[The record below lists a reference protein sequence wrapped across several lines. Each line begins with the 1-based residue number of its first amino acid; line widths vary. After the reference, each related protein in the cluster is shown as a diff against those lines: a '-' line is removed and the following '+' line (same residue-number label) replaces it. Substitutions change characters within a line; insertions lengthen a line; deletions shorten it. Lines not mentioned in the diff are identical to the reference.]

1 VAISRPGFSRTVI
14 AGPGLATWTG
24 IKIALEASGIEVC
37 GWADTAQT
45 LVEEVARTNPDSCL
59 IDVSLGGGLQAAS
72 ELSTRAPRT
81 AVILLTGNPEEE
93 ECIQAIQAGAVGY
106 VSTSISTERLPEV
119 VRSVLA
125 GELAIPRAFMAV
137 LVDRLR
143 DRSNRRHLMLRHH
156 RGAELTAREWEVL
169 ALMQDGLGTQS
180 IAEQLL
186 ISDVTVRRHI
196 GAALKKLRVQSREEA
211 LALLESA

>member
-1 VAISRPGFSRTVI
+1 VI

-37 GWADTAQT
+37 GWADTAQK
-45 LVEEVARTNPDSCL
+45 LVDEVSRTDPDSCL
-59 IDVSLGGGLQAAS
+59 IDVALGGGIQAAS
-72 ELSTRAPRT
+72 ELSTRARRT
-81 AVILLTGNPEEE
+81 AVVLLTENPDQE

-106 VSTSISTERLPEV
+106 VATSISPERLPEV

-125 GELAIPRAFMAV
+125 GELAIPRAFIAV

-143 DRSNRRHLMLRHH
+143 DRSTRRHLMLRHH

-169 ALMQDGLGTQS
+169 DLMHDGLGTQD

-196 GAALKKLRVQSREEA
+196 GAALKKLQVHSRKEA

>member
-1 VAISRPGFSRTVI
+1 VI

-37 GWADTAQT
+37 GWADTAQE
-45 LVEEVARTNPDSCL
+45 LVAEVARTDPDSCL
-59 IDVSLGGGLQAAS
+59 IDVALEGGIQTAS
-72 ELSTRAPRT
+72 DLSTRAPRT
-81 AVILLTGNPEEE
+81 VVILLAETPELE

-106 VSTSISTERLPEV
+106 VSTSISTGRLPEV

-143 DRSNRRHLMLRHH
+143 DRSSRRQLFLRHH
-156 RGAELTAREWEVL
+156 RGVELTAREWEVL
-169 ALMQDGLGTQS
+169 DLMHEGLGTQG

-196 GAALKKLRVQSREEA
+196 GAALKKLQVQSRKEA